1 MTIDLLDYAAFGWF
15 LIGTAGYQII
25 TARPALM
32 ERSITSAVQRHRRQW
47 MRTMADRDVRVA
59 DAILLGTLSQGN
71 AFFASTTAIAIGGL
85 VTLVGSGE
93 KAHLFLDRIPF
104 VAKSS
109 AILWE
114 FKVVVLI
121 AVFVYAFFKFAWAF
135 RLTHY
140 TAIMMGATPLVGTG
154 DPAAAVRHADLTAR
168 LNGLAA
174 DHSNSGLRSF
184 YYAMPVLVWFFHP
197 LLFMIATTLVV
208 AILVRRD
215 FYSHSLDI
223 LTGTVPADDPVKPR

>member
-1 MTIDLLDYAAFGWF
+1 MDFGLLDAVALAWF
-15 LIGTAGYQII
+15 LIATVGYQTI
-25 TARPALM
+25 TSRPALLD
-32 ERSITSAVQRHRRQW
+32 RSITGAVQHHRRQW
-47 MRTMADRDVRVA
+47 MLTMAQRDVRVA

-93 KAHLFLDRIPF
+93 KAHMFLDRLPF

-114 FKVVVLI
+114 IKVVALI

-140 TAIMMGATPLVGTG
+140 TAIMIGAMPLAGTV
-154 DPAAAVRHADLTAR
+154 DAASMERHAEFTAEI
-168 LNGLAA
+168 NGLAA
-174 DHSNSGLRSF
+174 KHSNNGLRSF
-184 YYAMPVLVWFFHP
+184 YYAMPILVWFFHP
-197 LLFMIATTLVV
+197 LLFIIATTFVI

-215 FYSHSLDI
+215 FYSRSRGI
-223 LTGTVPADDPVKPR
+223 LAGIELR